1 MGWLGRLFGRKQGER
16 KQGGAPERP
25 ADAAPL
31 VADPALVSA
40 PPDPGPA
47 EAEAPSSDAP
57 AALPPDILAEIEEL
71 AMPAI
76 RLLPQPGAPVPEAPV
91 SSLGGRPSLPE
102 GMDWPEDDGRPM
114 LFLAQINYAE
124 MPPLEGYPTSGLLS
138 VFVAEGETHGC
149 AFPSLDQAGFRSL
162 YLEDPTTCQRRDP
175 PDAPQGP
182 DPLGATLRAEGA
194 VLTGEAVH
202 DLPGAALREAAA
214 LQKGWAEAGRE
225 VDEAALDRVLEAG
238 RAGAITY
245 GGYPVFAQGD
255 VRTGRQRFHAK
266 VLLQLGRLGAGD
278 RAVSFGDGGAANV
291 LIKPKDLGPR
301 RFDQALY
308 HYDSY

>member
-1 MGWLGRLFGRKQGER
+1 MGWLGRLFGRKQVGR
-16 KQGGAPERP
+16 KQGRAPERP

-40 PPDPGPA
+40 PPNPRLA
-47 EAEAPSSDAP
+47 EAEVPSSDAP
-57 AALPPDILAEIEEL
+57 AALPPDILAEIEAL
-71 AMPAI
+71 AQPAI
-76 RLLPQPGAPVPEAPV
+76 RLVPQPGAPVPDGPV

-102 GMDWPEDDGRPM
+102 GMDWPEDNGWPM

-124 MPPLEGYPTSGLLS
+124 MPPLDDYPTSGLLS

-149 AFPSLDQAGFRSL
+149 AFPSFDQAGFRSL
-162 YLEDPTTCQRRDP
+162 YLEDPSICQRRDP

-182 DPLGATLRAEGA
+182 DPLGAALRAEGA

-202 DLPGAALREAAA
+202 DLPGAALREVAA
-214 LQKGWAEAGRE
+214 LQKAWAEAGRE

-278 RAVSFGDGGAANV
+278 LAVSFGDGGAANILV
-291 LIKPKDLGPR
+291 KPKDLGPR